1 MTVLH
6 VHPANAILFS
16 TLMASTRVA
25 PPMMALSSRQSP
37 KVILGMLTDTV
48 GGMLSDDLSSSLA
61 ADEETFVVDQLP
73 APLERIALSAD
84 SDAAQKWARA
94 AEEDACALLGAAG
107 LDDGEQLS
115 LTLTDDPA
123 IRELNAQWRAV
134 DAPTDVLSFPMDDP
148 QLLGDLVIS
157 IDTAGRQAKERSHS
171 IRDEL
176 RVRAEENHEPSALL
190 SFSHAIYSFPF
201 DSLADLDG
209 PRRAPPA
216 RLRPRDVKRRAYRD
230 GRRRAEA
237 AHKARVEWCRVNRPC
252 RGAGG
257 GGVSHSAAV
266 CCCVHLCLFWRGGE
280 RRHAPFFS
288 RLYLR
293 RESENAWRR
302 VLSPCA

>member
-6 VHPANAILFS
+6 VHPANALLFS

-176 RVRAEENHEPSALL
+176 RVRAEEKARALCFAL
-190 SFSHAIYSFPF
+190 F
-201 DSLADLDG
+201 LT
-209 PRRAPPA
+209 
-216 RLRPRDVKRRAYRD
+216 RDVFLPSLILSQILMVHGVLHLLGYDHETSNDEHTEMAAAERKLLTRLGWSGVGLID
-230 GRRRAEA
+230 LAEA
-237 AHKARVEWCRVNRPC
+237 QAEVA
-252 RGAGG
+252 
-257 GGVSHSAAV
+257 
-266 CCCVHLCLFWRGGE
+266 
-280 RRHAPFFS
+280 
-288 RLYLR
+288 
-293 RESENAWRR
+293 
-302 VLSPCA
+302 